1 MIVKKVLALLMVV
14 VLCMTMLAACGVAK
28 ECFFCSEEKK
38 GKTIDFFGEKVHI
51 CNDCE
56 KDIKSAFE

>member
-14 VLCMTMLAACGVAK
+14 VLCMTMLAACGVQRVL
-28 ECFFCSEEKK
+28 FCSEEKK